1 MEKPVRRRHGPATVP
16 APLSR
21 LGGRARESGRQPARD
36 VQPPRVK
43 GNGISMITR
52 LRPLLL
58 AVLAAIVL
66 GACTPS
72 GSPNTSPASLAPAF
86 PLTLTDAAGRSVTIP
101 SDPLRI
107 VSLAP
112 SNTEIVCALDAC
124 HRLVGVTDFD
134 DYPAQVADIPKVVI
148 AAQVDLEK
156 VVAAEPDL
164 VLAAGNELTPSS
176 GMDALAELGLPV
188 LVLYPATLEEVYQEI
203 HLVGAALDARE
214 VAETVVAD
222 MLERADAVARA
233 GAGAGSQTT
242 PRGPALDEHLARAAH
257 CRRSAAD
264 PARRCCLRPVDHPR
278 QRGAA
283 SRLARYV
290 RGPRR
295 ADPGPAR
302 RPAA

>member
-1 MEKPVRRRHGPATVP
+1 MEKPVRCRQSPATVS

-43 GNGISMITR
+43 GNGISMTPRI
-52 LRPLLL
+52 RPLIPVAL
-58 AVLAAIVL
+58 LAAIVL

-72 GSPNTSPASLAPAF
+72 GSSDPSPASLAPTF

-101 SDPLRI
+101 SEPLRI

-124 HRLVGVTDFD
+124 DRLVGVTDFD
-134 DYPAQVADIPKVVI
+134 DYPSQVTGIPKVVI

-164 VLAAGNELTPSS
+164 VLAAGNALTTSS
-176 GMDALAELGLPV
+176 VIDDLAELGLPV

-203 HLVGAALDARE
+203 HLVGAAIGARDA
-214 VAETVVAD
+214 AETVVAD
-222 MLERADAVARA
+222 MLERADAVGRA
-233 GAGAGSQTT
+233 GGG
-242 PRGPALDEHLARAAH
+242 GRA
-257 CRRSAAD
+257 
-264 PARRCCLRPVDHPR
+264 P
-278 QRGAA
+278 
-283 SRLARYV
+283 
-290 RGPRR
+290 
-295 ADPGPAR
+295 
-302 RPAA
+302 